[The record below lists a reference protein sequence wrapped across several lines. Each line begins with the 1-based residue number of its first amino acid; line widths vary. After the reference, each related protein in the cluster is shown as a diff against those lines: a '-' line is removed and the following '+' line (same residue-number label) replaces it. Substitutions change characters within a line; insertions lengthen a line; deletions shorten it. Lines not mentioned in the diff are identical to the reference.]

1 MRADYVW
8 EEAYKAALLETDEG
22 RLRERLQVARAAI
35 ETRLQEMQI
44 DVRSTPEELQAVT
57 DAMRALRTLF
67 KELQTRTQ
75 EGSSSA

>member
-75 EGSSSA
+75 EGSSRA